1 MSDDA
6 DTSMENL
13 GSDGGSGGGGIVW
26 TSTQTGT
33 ETINDIL
40 KYSSCKLCLGC
51 SVDKNTRGISKVVG

>member
-6 DTSMENL
+6 DTSMMESP
-13 GSDGGSGGGGIVW
+13 GRDAGFRGGGIVW

-40 KYSSCKLCLGC
+40 KYSSSELRLGC
-51 SVDKNTRGISKVVG
+51 SLD